1 MSIIFNEKNHTYI
14 NEETNKNLISV
25 TQLLE
30 KHGISP
36 SYENMKSNERLSA
49 ILKSKADIGKL
60 IHSEIEEYVTNKK
73 RGFTD
78 EFESFLSLV
87 ERENITL
94 INCEQIVSDEDVAGK
109 YDLFVEYQ
117 KKLYILDV
125 KTTTTLHTQSVRWQ
139 TSIYAYMKAK
149 KEFGELIDYSKCI
162 KVGAIHFENGEAKL
176 ITFDNI
182 PQSNIE
188 RLFQC
193 EKEGT
198 LYKDNELISIANQEL
213 IIECEEKIVEL
224 ENQIKMYEEQK
235 KLIQQNLLEA
245 VKQSGVNHHEL
256 GGGKLLITFIPE
268 SERESLDSSKLKTE
282 MPEIYQKYLKK
293 SKVKEQLRIKLR
305 D

>member
-117 KKLYILDV
+117 NKLYILDI
-125 KTTTTLHTQSVRWQ
+125 KTTSTLHT
-139 TSIYAYMKAK
+139 
-149 KEFGELIDYSKCI
+149 
-162 KVGAIHFENGEAKL
+162 
-176 ITFDNI
+176 
-182 PQSNIE
+182 
-188 RLFQC
+188 
-193 EKEGT
+193 
-198 LYKDNELISIANQEL
+198 
-213 IIECEEKIVEL
+213 
-224 ENQIKMYEEQK
+224 
-235 KLIQQNLLEA
+235 
-245 VKQSGVNHHEL
+245 
-256 GGGKLLITFIPE
+256 
-268 SERESLDSSKLKTE
+268 
-282 MPEIYQKYLKK
+282 
-293 SKVKEQLRIKLR
+293 
-305 D
+305 